1 MWRKKKTMTRKN
13 NIVDSLNKLK
23 ERDIYSKILM
33 ILYKLKDDDKYS
45 TLSSL
50 VWALD
55 KENLLAFLTIFEG
68 VELKVPKITDLKLIV
83 GALQVYQLVQFESKD
98 LNDALKDVL
107 TSEMSLEDLKDA
119 YFRIRLVA
127 GEDLSNV

>member
-1 MWRKKKTMTRKN
+1 MTRKN